1 MKSEIYEN
9 VKMPKLGL
17 GTWQLKDSAC
27 QDAVSY
33 ALENTPCRH
42 IDTAQIYGNEA
53 QVGAA
58 IEKSSV
64 ARDDIFLTTKIWME
78 NFHADDVIASIEK
91 SLEKLKTDYCDLILV
106 HWPHDEIPFDET
118 LGALSKAKEQ
128 GKTRLIGISNFTT
141 DQVKKVRE
149 DLGFDV
155 AVNQCEYH
163 PFLDQSALIEQA
175 RKYGMI
181 FTAYSPIAQ
190 GKVKSNDTL
199 KGIAKKYD
207 KSPVQVTLRWLYQQD
222 RVVAI
227 PRSSSKGHIQS
238 NFDILN
244 FELTDQE
251 MSEISALR
259 NKEMRIV
266 DPDFAPEW
274 DVAA

>member
-1 MKSEIYEN
+1 
-9 VKMPKLGL
+9 MPKLGL
-17 GTWQLKDSAC
+17 GTWELKHSAC

-42 IDTAQIYGNEA
+42 IDTAQAYGNEA

-58 IEKSSV
+58 IEKCSV
-64 ARDDIFLTTKIWME
+64 ARDDIFLTTKVWME
-78 NFHADDVIASIEK
+78 NFHAKDVLPSIEK

-106 HWPHDEIPFDET
+106 HWPDEDVPFDET
-118 LGALSKAKEQ
+118 LGELKKAQEQ

-141 DQVKKVRE
+141 EQVRKVRE

-163 PFLDQSALIEQA
+163 PFLDQSALINQA
-175 RKYGMI
+175 RDYGMI

-190 GKVKSNDTL
+190 GKVKSDEVL
-199 KGIAKKYD
+199 KEIAQEHD
-207 KSPVQVTLRWLYQQD
+207 KSPVQITLRWLYQQD

-227 PRSSSKGHIQS
+227 PRSSSKSHIHS
-238 NFDILN
+238 NFDIFD

-251 MSEISALR
+251 MKRISELGQ
-259 NKEMRIV
+259 KEMRIV

>member
-17 GTWQLKDSAC
+17 GTWELKDSAC

-33 ALENTPCRH
+33 ALEETACRH
-42 IDTAQIYGNEA
+42 IDTAQAYGNEA
-53 QVGAA
+53 EVGAA
-58 IEKSSV
+58 IEKCSV
-64 ARDDIFLTTKIWME
+64 ARDDIFLTTKVWME
-78 NFHADDVIASIEK
+78 NFHADDVIPSIEK
-91 SLEKLKTDYCDLILV
+91 SLKKLKTDYCDLILI
-106 HWPHDEIPFDET
+106 HWPHEDIPFDET
-118 LGALSKAKEQ
+118 LGALKKAQEQ
-128 GKTRLIGISNFTT
+128 GKTRLIGISNYTT

-149 DLGFDV
+149 NLGYNV

-175 RKYGMI
+175 RNYGMI

-190 GKVKSNDTL
+190 GKVKSDETL
-199 KGIAKKYD
+199 KSIAD
-207 KSPVQVTLRWLYQQD
+207 EHNKSPVQVTLRWLYQQD

-227 PRSSSKGHIQS
+227 PRSSSKEHIAS
-238 NFDILN
+238 NFDIFD
-244 FELTDQE
+244 FELSDDE
-251 MSEISALR
+251 MKRIFDLGE
-259 NKEMRIV
+259 KEMRIV

>member
-1 MKSEIYEN
+1 MKSEIYNN

-27 QDAVSY
+27 QDMVLY
-33 ALENTPCRH
+33 ALENTVCRH
-42 IDTAQIYGNEA
+42 IDTAQAYGNEA

-64 ARDDIFLTTKIWME
+64 ARDDIFLTTKVWME
-78 NFHADDVIASIEK
+78 NFKADDVIPSIEK

-106 HWPHDEIPFDET
+106 HWPDKDIPFDET
-118 LGALSKAKEQ
+118 LGALKKAQEQ
-128 GKTRLIGISNFTT
+128 GKTRLIGISNYTT
-141 DQVKKVRE
+141 DQVEKVRG
-149 DLGFDV
+149 DLGYDV

-163 PFLDQSALIEQA
+163 PFLDQSVLIDQA
-175 RKYGMI
+175 RKHGMI

-190 GKVKSNDTL
+190 GKVMSDETL
-199 KGIAKKYD
+199 KKIAEEHNKT
-207 KSPVQVTLRWLYQQD
+207 PVQVTLRWLYQQE

-227 PRSSSKGHIQS
+227 PRSSSKGHITD
-238 NFDILN
+238 NFDIFD
-244 FELTDQE
+244 FELSQGE
-251 MSEISALR
+251 MDRIFDLGK
-259 NKEMRIV
+259 KEMRIV